1 MAGFCDILFFFLLPS
16 RIHAFPHIDN
26 VNRRVSFLSS
36 GGDEMT
42 DLSTSMETAITVHSR
57 KISLTSFWTT
67 FAINE
72 VYAIVSGIAYAS
84 QWSAVE
90 NGPYLTVMALLV
102 VLMGPFLILSMSVIH
117 NYARQEQKT
126 YSLAALGLMIACIA
140 ITSCNNFMLLIV
152 SKQPNLFSESFQSL
166 FLPCKWPT
174 PVFVLDN
181 FVWDW
186 FFGVSMLLISP
197 LFGGNILKNI
207 LRIILITSGVLCIL
221 GLIWIA
227 ISPDQAVIIGILGW
241 GAAGPIAFLLLAKVF
256 ERIPVKIPAQK

>member
-1 MAGFCDILFFFLLPS
+1 
-16 RIHAFPHIDN
+16 
-26 VNRRVSFLSS
+26 
-36 GGDEMT
+36 MT
-42 DLSTSMETAITVHSR
+42 NLTMTRESAISEKSR
-57 KISLTSFWTT
+57 KIALISFWTT
-67 FAINE
+67 FVINE
-72 VYAIVSGIAYAS
+72 VYAVVSGIAYAS
-84 QWSAVE
+84 QSSAVE
-90 NGPYLTVMALLV
+90 NGPYLTAMAFLV

-117 NYARQEQKT
+117 QYARPEQKT
-126 YSLAALGLMIACIA
+126 FSLAALGLMIACVA

-152 SKQPNLFSESFQSL
+152 SKQPNLFSNSFQAL

-174 PVFVLDN
+174 PVFILDI

-197 LFGGNILKNI
+197 IFGGGKLKNF

-221 GLIWIA
+221 GLAWIP

-256 ERIPVKIPAQK
+256 ERVPMEITALN

>member
-1 MAGFCDILFFFLLPS
+1 
-16 RIHAFPHIDN
+16 
-26 VNRRVSFLSS
+26 
-36 GGDEMT
+36 MT
-42 DLSTSMETAITVHSR
+42 NDGKSLEPTLTVHTR
-57 KISLTSFWTT
+57 KIALASFWIT
-67 FAINE
+67 FAVNE
-72 VYAIVSGIAYAS
+72 VYAIISGIAYAS

-90 NGPYLTVMALLV
+90 NGPYLTAMALLV

-126 YSLAALGLMIACIA
+126 YALAALGLMIACVA
-140 ITSCNNFMLLIV
+140 ITSCNNFMLLVV
-152 SKQPNLFSESFQSL
+152 SKQPNLFSASFQAL

-197 LFGGNILKNI
+197 IFGGSLLKNI
-207 LRIILITSGVLCIL
+207 LRGVLIASGVLCIL
-221 GLIWIA
+221 GLAWMA

-256 ERIPVKIPAQK
+256 ERIPVKLTAAE

>member
-1 MAGFCDILFFFLLPS
+1 
-16 RIHAFPHIDN
+16 
-26 VNRRVSFLSS
+26 
-36 GGDEMT
+36 MT
-42 DLSTSMETAITVHSR
+42 NYGKSIETAMTAHSR
-57 KISLTSFWTT
+57 RIALTSFWIT

-84 QWSAVE
+84 QGSAVE
-90 NGPYLTVMALLV
+90 TGPYLTVMALLV

-117 NYARQEQKT
+117 HYARQEHKA

-140 ITSCNNFMLLIV
+140 ITSCNNFMLLVV
-152 SKQPNLFSESFQSL
+152 SQQPNLFSESFQAL
-166 FLPCKWPT
+166 FLPCKWPA
-174 PVFVLDN
+174 PVFILDN

-197 LFGGNILKNI
+197 IFDGSKLRTF

-221 GLIWIA
+221 GLAWMA
-227 ISPDQAVIIGILGW
+227 ISPAQAIIIGILGW

-256 ERIPVKIPAQK
+256 ERVPVEITAQE

>member
-1 MAGFCDILFFFLLPS
+1 
-16 RIHAFPHIDN
+16 
-26 VNRRVSFLSS
+26 VSFISS
-36 GGDEMT
+36 DGDEMT
-42 DLSTSMETAITVHSR
+42 NPSESVETNITVHSR
-57 KISLTSFWTT
+57 KIALMSFWVT

-90 NGPYLTVMALLV
+90 NGPYLTAMALLV

-117 NYARQEQKT
+117 NYARQEHKT
-126 YSLAALGLMIACIA
+126 YSLTALGLMIACIA
-140 ITSCNNFMLLIV
+140 ITSCNNFMLLVV
-152 SKQPNLFSESFQSL
+152 SKQPNLFSDSFQAL

-186 FFGVSMLLISP
+186 FFGVSMLLIAP
-197 LFGGNILKNI
+197 LFGGNILKTF
-207 LRIILITSGVLCIL
+207 LRIVLIMSGVLCIL
-221 GLIWIA
+221 GLAWLA
-227 ISPDQAVIIGILGW
+227 ISPDQGVIIGILGW

-256 ERIPVKIPAQK
+256 ERIPVEITVQV

>member
-1 MAGFCDILFFFLLPS
+1 MTNDS
-16 RIHAFPHIDN
+16 ESIDTT
-26 VNRRVSFLSS
+26 
-36 GGDEMT
+36 MT
-42 DLSTSMETAITVHSR
+42 VRGR
-57 KISLTSFWTT
+57 KIALASFWTT
-67 FAINE
+67 FAVNE

-84 QWSAVE
+84 QRSAVE
-90 NGPYLTVMALLV
+90 SGPYLTAMALLV

-117 NYARQEQKT
+117 KFARQEHKI
-126 YSLAALGLMIACIA
+126 YSLTALGFMIACIA

-197 LFGGNILKNI
+197 IFGGNRLKTF
-207 LRIILITSGVLCIL
+207 LRIVLIISGILCIL
-221 GLIWIA
+221 GLPWIA

-256 ERIPVKIPAQK
+256 EQIPVKITGQE